1 MSILFNNTDQKSN
14 SDYFKINK
22 NFCFKDCFVD
32 SRTSEKEK
40 NLKKDSYLK
49 NYNNNFDED
58 KKRYTFFLSGNEQ
71 SRNIIEPKN
80 LFNNQMSGNQ
90 QENNEKINNIV
101 KNNFISPVYNRAKNR
116 NTKRQNSYDGNNL
129 FYNKT
134 VDNNKINNLQNSV
147 KLKI

>member
-1 MSILFNNTDQKSN
+1 MSNFSNNTDQKTN
-14 SDYFKINK
+14 SDYFEINTK
-22 NFCFKDCFVD
+22 FCLNSYFVN

-40 NLKKDSYLK
+40 NLKNNSYLK

-58 KKRYTFFLSGNEQ
+58 KKRDLFFPFGNEQ
-71 SRNIIEPKN
+71 SRNIIKPTN
-80 LFNNQMSGNQ
+80 LFNNQMSVNQ
-90 QENNEKINNIV
+90 QENNEKNNIYN
-101 KNNFISPVYNRAKNR
+101 NNFISKVYDRATNR